1 MISKKIIAYLNK
13 SKVKY
18 DLVKHKKV
26 FTAFD
31 LSQTLKEKMHKIAK
45 TLLVKTDKKYVL
57 VVLPAHYRLDMAKV
71 KKFLKTKKAELAP
84 EQVMKKVFKVVPGA
98 MTPFGSLHK
107 VEVILDNAL
116 IKAKDV
122 LISAGSFTES
132 MRLKAKDLQKLENA
146 SLADLGKMAEK
157 KIKKVLKKKKK

>member
-1 MISKKIIAYLNK
+1 MISKKIIAYLDK

-31 LSQTLKEKMHKIAK
+31 LSQTLKEKMQKIAK

-71 KKFLKTKKAELAP
+71 KKFLQAKKVELAP
-84 EQVMKKVFKVVPGA
+84 EQVMKKVFKVEPGA

-107 VEVILDNAL
+107 AEVVLDKAL
-116 IKAKDV
+116 VRAKEV
-122 LISAGSFTES
+122 LVSAGSFTDS
-132 MRLKAKDLQKLENA
+132 LRLKVKDLQKLEQA

-157 KIKKVLKKKKK
+157 KIKKALKKK

>member
-1 MISKKIIAYLNK
+1 MIPKKIIAYLDK

-31 LSQTLKEKMHKIAK
+31 LAQTLKEKMQKIAK

-71 KKFLKTKKAELAP
+71 KKFLKVKKAELAP
-84 EQVMKKVFKVVPGA
+84 EQVMKKVFKVEPGA

-107 VEVILDNAL
+107 AEVVLDKAL
-116 IKAKDV
+116 VKAKEV
-122 LISAGSFTES
+122 LVSAGSFTDS
-132 MRLKAKDLQKLENA
+132 LRLQAKDLQKLEKA
-146 SLADLGKMAEK
+146 TWADLGKMAEK
-157 KIKKVLKKKKK
+157 KIKKALKKK